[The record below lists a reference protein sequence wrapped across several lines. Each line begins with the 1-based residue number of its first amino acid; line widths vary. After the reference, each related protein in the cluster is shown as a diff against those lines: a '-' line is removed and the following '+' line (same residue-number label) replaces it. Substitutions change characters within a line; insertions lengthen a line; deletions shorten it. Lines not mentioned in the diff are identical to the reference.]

1 MVSQFVTHDVFNQA
15 PPLQGYDVFGADRV
29 LTEGVDREGA
39 PWSRPELGELGRLR
53 AELNIIK
60 DYGNMGEKGQANQ
73 STGNIRASVQ

>member
-1 MVSQFVTHDVFNQA
+1 MTRSPTIYPKPHGLGPNN
-15 PPLQGYDVFGADRV
+15 P
-29 LTEGVDREGA
+29 
-39 PWSRPELGELGRLR
+39 PELGELGRLR